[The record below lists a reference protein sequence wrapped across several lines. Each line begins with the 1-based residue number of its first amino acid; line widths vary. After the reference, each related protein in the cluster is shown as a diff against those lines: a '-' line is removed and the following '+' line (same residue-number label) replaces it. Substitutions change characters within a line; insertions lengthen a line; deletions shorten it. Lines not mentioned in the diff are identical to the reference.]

1 MKNKP
6 YRILILLIF
15 LLTFPFLLISDT
27 SASSIEDTSL
37 QDVIN
42 AGKIVV
48 GIEPHVP
55 PFEQRNP
62 VTDEIEGF
70 DPDIM
75 QYIADDI
82 GVSIEWVDVSWAD
95 IFPGLQNGDY
105 DCIISTVSIT
115 EQRENVMDF
124 SRWYYRSAL
133 TIMVNDDNPAGI
145 KTFEDINSTD
155 VKVGVQDFR
164 LSGWYFDNEG
174 IIAEKIAFATI
185 TLAIEALIHGSIDVV
200 LGDFAVLMD
209 IKETHSEPL
218 YIIDVFNRDELGI
231 PVQTGFDTLRLR
243 INTILDELLG
253 ENLIHSEPNSYY
265 TASHE
270 EWFDV
275 KPNLNFK
282 GEITYYSIYASCS
295 ENGNITPEGEISVK
309 EGDDIFFNFLSKND
323 GLLVDNVNID
333 GISIGNP
340 SNFTFNDVDSDHT
353 IEVIFTENREGS
365 PFDIPGYSM
374 ITFMIISSTAVSIVL
389 VKIQKRK
396 MK

>member
-82 GVSIEWVDVSWAD
+82 GVSIEWVDVSWTD

-115 EQRENVMDF
+115 EQRETVMDF

-145 KTFEDINSTD
+145 DNFDDINSTD
-155 VKVGVQDFR
+155 VKVGVQDFI
-164 LSGWYFDNEG
+164 SEWYFDNEG
-174 IIAEKIAFATI
+174 IIAEKIAFANI
-185 TLAIEALIHGSIDVV
+185 TLAVEALMNGIVDVIF
-200 LGDFAVLMD
+200 GGFTELMD
-209 IKETHSEPL
+209 IKEKHSEPL
-218 YIIDVFNRDELGI
+218 YIIDVFLRDVLGI

-282 GEITYYSIYASCS
+282 GEVTYYSIYASCS
-295 ENGNITPEGEISVK
+295 ENGNITPEGETSVK
-309 EGDDIFFNFLSKND
+309 EGDDIFFNFLSND
-323 GLLVDNVNID
+323 GLLVDNVIID
-333 GISIGNP
+333 GTSIGNP

-353 IEVIFTENREGS
+353 IEVNFTENREGS
-365 PFDIPGYSM
+365 SFDIPGYSM
-374 ITFMIISSTAVSIVL
+374 ITFMIISSTAVSIVS